1 MIAQINSFV
10 FITIDFVIYNRKK
23 KIKKKNNLEFP
34 GVQDKLTHT
43 YGQRKGLKVES

>member
-23 KIKKKNNLEFP
+23 NKNKNNLELP
-34 GVQDKLTHT
+34 GVQGKLTHD
-43 YGQRKGLKVES
+43 YGKGKGLKVET